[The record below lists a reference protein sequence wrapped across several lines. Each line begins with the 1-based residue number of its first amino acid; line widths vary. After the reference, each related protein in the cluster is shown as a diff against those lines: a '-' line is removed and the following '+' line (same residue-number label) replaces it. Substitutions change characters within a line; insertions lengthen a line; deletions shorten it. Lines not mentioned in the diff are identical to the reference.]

1 MTVERYD
8 RGATIVVAG
17 APGDA
22 LHVILNGRARV
33 RTPGGHTRAL
43 DTNDCFGELALIDGA
58 PRAATVT
65 AVSELTTARIA
76 RADFQK
82 LLKAE
87 PDMAIGLLDGVMPT
101 VRDLQSANGVV

>member
-1 MTVERYD
+1 M
-8 RGATIVVAG
+8 
-17 APGDA
+17 
-22 LHVILNGRARV
+22 

-43 DTNDCFGELALIDGA
+43 ETNDCFGELALIVDGA

-82 LLKAE
+82 LMKAE

-101 VRDLQSANGVV
+101 VRDLQSATAVV

>member
-1 MTVERYD
+1 VERYEP
-8 RGATIVVAG
+8 GATIVVAG

-22 LHVILNGRARV
+22 LHVILSGRARV

-43 DTNDCFGELALIDGA
+43 DANDCFGELALIDGA

-65 AVSELTTARIA
+65 AVSVLTTARIT

-101 VRDLQSANGVV
+101 VRDLQSATAVM